1 MPLTT
6 SASCI
11 CNKLCLLNVP
21 VFNTDMLLA
30 ALTLLL
36 LVFLFFISGAEVAL
50 FTLNYKDISM
60 LKTKQHAA
68 AKRIVTFLDNPK
80 SLLGSLTI
88 ANIILTIGIVILS
101 NYIIGHYVN
110 IQNSMWIG
118 VFFVKML
125 VIVLLL
131 LFIGNILPKVWA
143 SQNPLGFAIN
153 ASYIVEIIFLLFGN
167 ISKPLI
173 RVSDKFNR
181 QFIKNNKEQQDGVLL
196 DYAID
201 KLPENEANTKEKQML
216 KGIHK
221 FGNTTVK
228 QIKKQR
234 LDVNGLEYTSNFAT
248 VLQLAQALHYSR
260 LPVYSNTL
268 DDMRG
273 MLYTKDLLPHLH
285 ENETFDWNALIK
297 PCVFVH
303 EHKLI
308 EDLLQ
313 EFRTKHIHIAVVVDE
328 FGGTSGIV
336 TLEDI
341 LEEIVGEIK
350 DEFDDDDLT
359 EYKVNDTTYIF
370 EGKTM
375 LNDVCRI
382 LNIANDTFDTHRG
395 DSDSLGGLVLELAE
409 DIPTVQQVI
418 LCKNFEFTVLEM
430 EKNRIKKI
438 QLHLIT

>member
-1 MPLTT
+1 M
-6 SASCI
+6 
-11 CNKLCLLNVP
+11 
-21 VFNTDMLLA
+21 
-30 ALTLLL
+30 
-36 LVFLFFISGAEVAL
+36 
-50 FTLNYKDISM
+50 
-60 LKTKQHAA
+60 
-68 AKRIVTFLDNPK
+68 
-80 SLLGSLTI
+80 
-88 ANIILTIGIVILS
+88 
-101 NYIIGHYVN
+101 
-110 IQNSMWIG
+110 
-118 VFFVKML
+118 
-125 VIVLLL
+125 
-131 LFIGNILPKVWA
+131 A